1 MSLDP
6 VAIPGNVLARLL
18 EVERRL
24 DDLVGYAAMP
34 TVDPEAGD
42 GEVTYVEILQ
52 DIQAGPDVV
61 VTSTSTDVTVGR
73 AGDSILL
80 FTPGAVLREYAFTA
94 TGLDSALAAA
104 GAGDV
109 IWLPPGSCPGDHSI
123 PDGVTVAGLSSL
135 TAVLTGQITLG
146 NNGLGA
152 DDPPGLSDVRVN
164 RTANDGNTL
173 KGVIAPATGGCRI
186 VRTFVSC
193 VQAGV
198 GASYAVSV
206 EDAGDLEVFASM
218 LYASSGGGAAWGGYR
233 VGAANLYVLNSIIP
247 MDAPFNE

>member
-1 MSLDP
+1 MSVADP
-6 VAIPGNVLARLL
+6 GSGEGAITYIEILNQLA
-18 EVERRL
+18 EGP
-24 DDLVGYAAMP
+24 DIDLVDNGSS
-34 TVDPEAGD
+34 
-42 GEVTYVEILQ
+42 I
-52 DIQAGPDVV
+52 
-61 VTSTSTDVTVGR
+61 TVGR
-73 AGDSILL
+73 GGDTILL
-80 FTPGAVLREYAFTA
+80 FDSGGNPLSEYEFTA

-109 IWLPPGSCPGDHSI
+109 IWLPPGSCPGDHTI

-193 VQAGV
+193 VQAGA

-233 VGAANLYVLNSIIP
+233 TSTGNLYVLHTSVP
-247 MDAPFNE
+247 MDAPFSE